1 MPIFLKRIF
10 IYLIFLFLISPSF
23 VFAQEECPFLNLGNL
38 NCDSQG
44 VIDDQDLAILLR
56 CWGNASGECLKA
68 NLNNNEPPQVNE
80 PDLTILLKNWGE
92 RIDFY
97 GQKISFIKL
106 FGQFAFGETSHDT
119 VVPYKI
125 HHASGILVD
134 KSRRPNAV
142 YVVDTG
148 NNRVL
153 GFKSL
158 GRCKN
163 HPTIECTNDS
173 DCPSGTCEI
182 INNKPADII
191 FGQPDEKSAAC
202 NGDNNL
208 GINKP
213 ASNTTLCFMGFP
225 QFTPNVEE
233 YWMRTNFDVDG
244 EGNLYIPDVWNNRIL
259 KYNQPFSEDKTNGKG
274 DNIADFVWGQDN
286 FSNNQPNRGRGKNS
300 PDAQSIFISFGGFDH
315 VTSRGVSV
323 DPQGNVWVADTFNFR
338 ILRFPPNSKT
348 ANLVLGQENFTSKN
362 HECFV
367 EPDFRSLDRL
377 CTPTFAKI
385 DPETGK
391 LYVIDESPGGFKA
404 RILVFSPPF
413 SNGMRAEKAI
423 FPHQDGNFLNYDWQ
437 YYFQATGFAFNTY
450 KEGEYAQG
458 KLWINEHQI
467 NRTILIDDQGNI
479 IKVIGAPN
487 KYYRGCDYEM
497 YSRCG
502 QNIFQG
508 FNLCWPG
515 GMIGIDNAN
524 NIYLADEFFH
534 RISRF
539 SLPCNPTNNN
549 CLPSPNGGLFP
560 GTTPNSVSGYKF
572 LGRVGTIPF
581 KTQQLIVKDDSR
593 YLVWNNYLERRIG
606 EKADFIIG
614 QESENIRIGN
624 YLGARS
630 LHTIDDQNRLW
641 AFNGNGKIIIYQL
654 PFERNNQPP
663 LANDVPLYWQDNGE
677 LVNYNS
683 FESGLAF
690 DKINKAIWIADREN
704 HRLLRISNYNDFR
717 GRLYVDA
724 VLGQPDKNHTKCN
737 HDQEEPWMATGQP
750 TASSLCHPYALQ
762 FDKFGNLYV
771 IENTY
776 ECHGNNRIVVFLAED
791 LRRINTLFPQL
802 EAKKVFIA
810 SDFNHKGNC
819 WSKENEPDSPVAIAF
834 NSKNQMVIGNDGY
847 YINEN
852 ERHLKQLWFYQDPLK
867 KNADGSFVQRQKPD
881 AYIKLPMGAPGEIWF
896 DEEDNLVIQ
905 DHTWAKVWVINL
917 EKDPSWLVP
926 IR

>member
-1 MPIFLKRIF
+1 MLISLKKFL
-10 IYLIFLFLISPSF
+10 IYLIFIFIFLITSSF
-23 VFAQEECPFLNLGNL
+23 VLAQEECPFLNLGNL
-38 NCDSQG
+38 NCDNQG
-44 VIDDQDLAILLR
+44 VINNQDLAILLQ

-68 NLNNNEPPQVNE
+68 SLNRNESLQVNE
-80 PDLTILLKNWGE
+80 TDLTILLKNWGG

-106 FGQFAFGETSHDT
+106 FGQFNFGETSHDT

-125 HHASGILVD
+125 HHASGVFVD
-134 KSRRPNAV
+134 KNRQPNAV

-163 HPTIECTNDS
+163 HPTTECTNDT
-173 DCPSGTCEI
+173 DCPSGGCEI
-182 INNKPADII
+182 ISNKPAGII

-208 GINKP
+208 GISKS
-213 ASNTTLCFMGFP
+213 ASSTSLCLMGFP
-225 QFTPNVEE
+225 QITNVGE

-259 KYNQPFSEDKTNGKG
+259 KYNQPFSENKINGRG
-274 DNIADFVWGQDN
+274 DNVADFVWGQDN
-286 FSNNQPNRGRGKNS
+286 FSDNQVNRGRGKDF
-300 PDAQSIFISFGGFDH
+300 PDDQSIFISSGGFDH
-315 VTSRGVSV
+315 VASRGVSV
-323 DPQGNVWVADTFNFR
+323 DLQGNVWVADTFNFR
-338 ILRFPPNSKT
+338 VLRFPPSSKK
-348 ANLVLGQENFTSKN
+348 ANLVLGQENFTIKN
-362 HECFV
+362 HECSV
-367 EPDFRSLDRL
+367 APNSRSLNRF

-391 LYVIDESPGGFKA
+391 LYVIDESPRGFKA

-413 SNGMRAEKAI
+413 SNGMGAEKVI
-423 FPHQDGNFLNYDWQ
+423 SPKQDGSFLNYDWQ
-437 YYFQATGFAFNTY
+437 YYFQATGFTFNTY

-458 KLWINEHQI
+458 KLWVNEHQI
-467 NRTILIDDQGNI
+467 NRTILIDDEGNI

-487 KYYRGCDYEM
+487 KYYRGCDYGN
-497 YSRCG
+497 YNRCG
-502 QNIFQG
+502 QNIFQS

-524 NIYLADEFFH
+524 NIYLADETFN
-534 RISRF
+534 RIARF
-539 SLPCNPTNNN
+539 SLPYNVSSNN
-549 CLPSPNGGLFP
+549 CLPTPNAGLFL

-572 LGRVGTIPF
+572 TASVGTIPF
-581 KTQQLIVKDDSR
+581 KSQQLIAKDPFR
-593 YLVWNNYLERRIG
+593 YLVWNNYLEKGIG

-614 QESENIRIGN
+614 QENENIRTGN
-624 YLGARS
+624 DLGERS

-641 AFNGNGKIIIYQL
+641 AFNGSGKIIVYQL
-654 PFERNNQPP
+654 PFRENNQPP
-663 LANDVPLYWQDNGE
+663 LANDVPLYWRDTDK
-677 LVNYNS
+677 LVDYNS

-690 DKINKAIWIADREN
+690 DKINKAIWITDRKN
-704 HRLLRISNYNDFR
+704 HRLLRVSNYNNFR
-717 GRLYVDA
+717 GKLYVDA

-737 HDQEEPWMATGQP
+737 HDQEEPGEP

-776 ECHGNNRIVVFLAED
+776 ECHGNDRIVVFLAED

-810 SDFNHKGNC
+810 SDFTHRGGC
-819 WSKENEPDSPVAIAF
+819 IPKENEPHSPVAIAF
-834 NSKNQMVIGNDGY
+834 NSKNEMVIGNDGY

-867 KNADGSFVQRQKPD
+867 RNADGSFVQGQKPD

-896 DEEDNLVIQ
+896 DEQDNLVIQ